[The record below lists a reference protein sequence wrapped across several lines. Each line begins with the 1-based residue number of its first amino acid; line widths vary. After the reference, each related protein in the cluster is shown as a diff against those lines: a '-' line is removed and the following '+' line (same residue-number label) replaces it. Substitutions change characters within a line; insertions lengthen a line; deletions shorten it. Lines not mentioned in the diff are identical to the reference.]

1 METPILL
8 QNCAQDATCATT
20 GAGEQTVGAPMKL
33 HFEQPVEVPQT
44 VTTEAIVL
52 DADAIPVGANDS
64 EDSERFPLQH
74 LET

>member
-1 METPILL
+1 MSIGLQVFVEYALL
-8 QNCAQDATCATT
+8 VMFRFC
-20 GAGEQTVGAPMKL
+20 GLGAPLSLKFL
-33 HFEQPVEVPQT
+33 AVADHRYSCKSFS
-44 VTTEAIVL
+44 L